1 MAALTPMQQ
10 FLIEVG
16 REIGKPRCEKCA
28 DLTDNCPD
36 DNDEIFCDNCL
47 QNAAEAAW
55 ERHCEA
61 YHDGGAT
68 QFRSLLD
75 QQIEAQ
81 KLK

>member
-1 MAALTPMQQ
+1 M
-10 FLIEVG
+10 FLMN
-16 REIGKPRCEKCA
+16 PCEKCNA
-28 DLTDNCPD
+28 ATRNEQ
-36 DNDEIFCDNCL
+36 NEFAEYICDGCN
-47 QNAAEAAW
+47 QNAAEAAY

-68 QFRSLLD
+68 QFRSLRD